1 MLRER
6 AVSATNCAGKL
17 EKHVQNN
24 ATGPLSHTIHKA
36 EIDQG
41 LQHKAWYHNS
51 WKKNVGKK
59 LTYTGFGE
67 PNGQGKSS

>member
-41 LQHKAWYHNS
+41 LQHKA
-51 WKKNVGKK
+51 
-59 LTYTGFGE
+59 
-67 PNGQGKSS
+67 